1 MRFLRTSIVLQIFS
15 FLLASQAEA
24 QTKKQTSL
32 VLYLPSTEKML
43 TVPAAPLSEQQY
55 WTNNWQHYA
64 DTDSTD
70 AIIMSPGILGTMLLP
85 GYSPTKITQQY
96 LDSLS
101 IISSEALP
109 VYYDTTQGFW
119 KTLWEE
125 QKKEYEAS
133 ERRIQNIA
141 VIVRKYGKEISAR
154 DTATQRLEILAVV
167 PLVRARAYKLPPG
180 NSDIALPYLMTE
192 EARRNSVYSYGGTP
206 LARLA
211 AASDKILTRA
221 QLKKIVLPK
230 EGSRS
235 RDTLYSVIA
244 EEVRKSTLLKTRRMV
259 VVDESPIITFDKLKK
274 TIIRCCIATGRFFSY
289 PGSFSVKIEGTPQ
302 LKDYSIVP
310 LLVPSTTDKQEQT
323 YAVDLI
329 FNREIPAG
337 TYKILFEQRGEMGMV
352 DTASTILR
360 VLPSALDPATVCFS
374 RPEILYYG
382 SHVTLDTRR
391 VRNEVELLSKDYV
404 IQWQFGNQKRDQT
417 IFSKHW
423 VGPNIPALPKKVLVS
438 ILWKYPVTGELVPL
452 FVKETTPAQTP
463 PAINSENVISESKPS
478 ADSSE
483 IEVQIRKIF
492 VDYEVPIDA
501 DSLGRSIKATLADV
515 KFDGVA
521 LDSSQTQLGL
531 APINAST
538 QATQKISPN
547 LMCRV
552 EVLGTEYNP
561 QTAEVSVRVRIRKPQ
576 NSEATAL
583 GTTRIQGVL
592 ALQVSASIMNTKA
605 GASGRSNEIVQIP
618 IKIGN

>member
-1 MRFLRTSIVLQIFS
+1 MRFLRTYIVLHIFS

-24 QTKKQTSL
+24 QTKKQTPL
-32 VLYLPSTEKML
+32 VLYLPSSGKIL

-55 WTNNWQHYA
+55 WANNWQHYA

-70 AIIMSPGILGTMLLP
+70 AIVMSPGILGTMLLP

-109 VYYDTTQGFW
+109 IYYDTTQGFW

-141 VIVRKYGKEISAR
+141 VIVRRYGKEISAR

-167 PLVRARAYKLPPG
+167 PLVRARAYKLPPN

-192 EARRNSVYSYGGTP
+192 EARRNNVYSYGGTP

-221 QLKKIVLPK
+221 QLKKIVFPK

-244 EEVRKSTLLKTRRMV
+244 EEVRKNTLQTTRRMIV
-259 VVDESPIITFDKLKK
+259 PESPIVIFDKLQKI
-274 TIIRCCIATGRFFSY
+274 IIRCVVSTGRFLVF
-289 PGSFSVKIEGTPQ
+289 PGSFTVKIEGNSRLPKYKVVRESLTSVSGNIDQPCGV
-302 LKDYSIVP
+302 SIIFEEP
-310 LLVPSTTDKQEQT
+310 FWAGEQKLLLEYRSHTG
-323 YAVDLI
+323 I
-329 FNREIPAG
+329 I
-337 TYKILFEQRGEMGMV
+337 
-352 DTASTILR
+352 DTASILLKVLSSSLEPRTI
-360 VLPSALDPATVCFS
+360 CFS
-374 RPEILYYG
+374 PPQKLYYG
-382 SHVTLDTRR
+382 KRVMFDIRS
-391 VRNEVELLSKDYV
+391 VRNEIELLNKDLI
-404 IQWQFGNQKRDQT
+404 IQWQCGNQKRDQAPY
-417 IFSKHW
+417 HDRW
-423 VGPNIPALPKKVLVS
+423 VGPNIPALAKKVLVLL
-438 ILWKYPVTGELVPL
+438 IWKYPVTGELVPL
-452 FVKETTPAQTP
+452 FLKETYPEQIP
-463 PAINSENVISESKPS
+463 PAINSENVISKSKPS

-483 IEVQIRKIF
+483 VEVQIRKIF
-492 VDYEVPIDA
+492 VDYAVPIDA

-515 KFDGVA
+515 KFDSVA
-521 LDSSQTQLGL
+521 LSSWTQLGL

-561 QTAEVSVRVRIRKPQ
+561 QTAEISVRVRIRKPQ

-583 GTTRIQGVL
+583 GMTRIQGIV
-592 ALQVSASIMNTKA
+592 ALEVSASIVNTKA
-605 GASGRSNEIVQIP
+605 GTSARSNEIVQIP
-618 IKIGN
+618 VKIGN

>member
-1 MRFLRTSIVLQIFS
+1 MRFLRTYIVLHIFS
-15 FLLASQAEA
+15 FLIASQAEA

-32 VLYLPSTEKML
+32 VLYLPSTGKML
-43 TVPAAPLSEQQY
+43 TVSAVPLGEQQY
-55 WTNNWQHYA
+55 WANNWQHYA

-70 AIIMSPGILGTMLLP
+70 AIVMPPGILGTMLLP

-109 VYYDTTQGFW
+109 IYYDTTQGFW

-133 ERRIQNIA
+133 ERRIQSIA
-141 VIVRKYGKEISAR
+141 VIVRKQRGEKPTNDSS
-154 DTATQRLEILAVV
+154 TQRLEILAVV
-167 PLVRARAYKLPPG
+167 PLVRARAYKLPPS

-192 EARRNSVYSYGGTP
+192 EARRNNVYSYGGTP

-211 AASDKILTRA
+211 TASDKILTRA
-221 QLKKIVLPK
+221 QLKKIIFPK

-244 EEVRKSTLLKTRRMV
+244 EEVRKNTLQTTRRMV
-259 VVDESPIITFDKLKK
+259 VPESPVVIFDKLQK
-274 TIIRCCIATGRFFSY
+274 TIIRCVVATGRFLAF
-289 PGSFSVKIEGTPQ
+289 PGSFTVKIEGVSRLPKYKVVPESLTSVSGNIDQPCGV
-302 LKDYSIVP
+302 SIIFEEP
-310 LLVPSTTDKQEQT
+310 FWAGEQKLLLEYRSHTG
-323 YAVDLI
+323 I
-329 FNREIPAG
+329 I
-337 TYKILFEQRGEMGMV
+337 
-352 DTASTILR
+352 DTASILLK
-360 VLPSALDPATVCFS
+360 VLSSALDPVTICFS
-374 RPEILYYG
+374 PPLKLYYG
-382 SHVTLDTRR
+382 KGVLLDTRR

-404 IQWQFGNQKRDQT
+404 IQWQCGNQKREQT

-423 VGPNIPALPKKVLVS
+423 VGPNIPASAKKVLVS

-452 FVKETTPAQTP
+452 FLKETYPEQIP
-463 PAINSENVISESKPS
+463 PAINSENVTSEPKPL

-483 IEVQIRKIF
+483 IEVQIQKIF
-492 VDYEVPIDA
+492 VDYAVPIDA
-501 DSLGRSIKATLADV
+501 DSLGRSIKATFADV

-521 LDSSQTQLGL
+521 LDSSKTQLGL

-538 QATQKISPN
+538 QATQKVSPN

-552 EVLGTEYNP
+552 EVLGTEYNS
-561 QTAEVSVRVRIRKPQ
+561 QTAEISVRVRIRKPQ

-583 GTTRIQGVL
+583 GMTRIQGIV
-592 ALQVSASIMNTKA
+592 ALQVSASIVNTKVGTSA
-605 GASGRSNEIVQIP
+605 RSNEIVQIP